1 MATTVDQARKQ
12 IAGLNATIKQIQNS
26 ISENDCY
33 MDCTENGI
41 DEREKDQETM
51 SYLRKT
57 INKQEYEI
65 NRLTIAL
72 NGKYLIIYF

>member
-1 MATTVDQARKQ
+1 
-12 IAGLNATIKQIQNS
+12 
-26 ISENDCY
+26 

-72 NGKYLIIYF
+72 NGKYLIFCF

>member
-1 MATTVDQARKQ
+1 
-12 IAGLNATIKQIQNS
+12 
-26 ISENDCY
+26 